1 MNIDWLGWLTIVVA
15 SLFMSWT
22 LYLLLNKFYF
32 KQREFWAWLRR
43 PHIRY
48 ALSLLKPLYQNV
60 NGMEV
65 ARKAW
70 QQSRFRDF
78 AFTYG
83 EIDIISFIA
92 ILETAQLKPGEIFYD
107 LGSGTGKA
115 VFTAALAFNFAACK
129 GIELVPE
136 LYQLSCQLKR
146 RLPKLNAQIELIN
159 ADFLSVDFREA
170 DVIFIN
176 AACFVGE
183 IWQTIVEKF
192 IQLKPGTRV
201 IVGSKQLPIPY
212 FNLIDEKLRYM
223 SWGEAIVRIYQRC
236 DKLK

>member
-1 MNIDWLGWLTIVVA
+1 MGWLTIILA
-15 SLFMSWT
+15 SLFIGWT
-22 LYLLLNKFYF
+22 LYLWLNKFYF
-32 KQREFWAWLRR
+32 KPKEFRAWVKR

-48 ALSLLKPLYQNV
+48 ALALLKSLYQNV
-60 NGMEV
+60 NGIEV

-70 QQSRFRDF
+70 QQSQFRDF
-78 AFTYG
+78 AFIYG

-92 ILETAQLKPGEIFYD
+92 ILEAAQLNRGDIFYD

-136 LYQLSCQLKR
+136 LYQLSCQLKQQ
-146 RLPKLNAQIELIN
+146 LPKLNTKVEFIN
-159 ADFLSVDFREA
+159 ADFLSINFGEA

-183 IWQTIVEKF
+183 TWQSIVARF

-201 IVGSKQLPIPY
+201 IVGSKQLPNPY
-212 FNLIDEKLRYM
+212 FKLIDEKLRYM
-223 SWGEAIVRIYQRC
+223 SWGEAMVRIYQRC
-236 DKLK
+236 DAEMV